1 MGIFK
6 EAKSEKVYTPAE
18 KAVITEEFS
27 PALAEVLETVAPAFG
42 YKVQILSRKALD
54 IVATQTPEEDN
65 GQSI

>member
-27 PALAEVLETVAPAFG
+27 PALAEVLETVAPVLG

-54 IVATQTPEEDN
+54 IAATQTPEEDN
-65 GQSI
+65 EQSI

>member
-6 EAKSEKVYTPAE
+6 ETKSEKVYTTAE

-27 PALAEVLETVAPAFG
+27 PALAEVLETVAPALG

-54 IVATQTPEEDN
+54 VVALQAPEEDN
-65 GQSI
+65 RQSI